1 MINRQSPA
9 FPSLTVPQYTL
20 IVIKTCLKEISCPVW
35 EWKERGPLSYVTV
48 FLLDSKL
55 ACHIPISVFLTF
67 LSIMQLT
74 AHKYPNE
81 IFDIETQS

>member
-1 MINRQSPA
+1 MFKGNFLS
-9 FPSLTVPQYTL
+9 
-20 IVIKTCLKEISCPVW
+20 CLGVEG
-35 EWKERGPLSYVTV
+35 ERTSHSYVTV